1 MNETIKTNWTFQIE
15 TCKDINRFNI
25 SIVRSNYSVSV
36 YKCRLYNMVV
46 CAVTVVIFMAKF
58 DLGLL
63 YFVQIFPLFSVLK
76 KKKKQLVFLFIN
88 YYYYYCHAD
97 GGVNL
102 YGQKRVKG
110 CQRAAV

>member
-1 MNETIKTNWTFQIE
+1 MNKAIKTNWTFQIE

-46 CAVTVVIFMAKF
+46 CTVTVVIFMAKF
-58 DLGLL
+58 DLG
-63 YFVQIFPLFSVLK
+63 YCILFRFSLFFLFWK
-76 KKKKQLVFLFIN
+76 KKTVGIFI
-88 YYYYYCHAD
+88 YKLLLLLLPRRRG